1 MSPNARAARYASASS
16 ADDAAQ
22 STPPLERRA
31 MRDDVRDAILAM
43 LMDGRLEP
51 GAAVGIDRTASLLGV
66 SPTPVREALAELEA
80 TGLVE
85 RSAHRGYQAAPP
97 VSAAQAREM
106 ADVRLLVE
114 PAAAAGATRRAGA
127 GFLGDLAA
135 AHRAHTDAAH
145 LAADWDGSRT
155 DDHGLP
161 IWMVPYFHADW
172 SFHLTIADHCG
183 NRYLQRLIASLGA
196 PQQRMRQ
203 SAGGGR
209 PDWREAVA
217 EHSQVLRAV
226 ESGDP
231 DRAAEAMRAHLEA
244 LRDRSIADA

>member
-1 MSPNARAARYASASS
+1 
-16 ADDAAQ
+16 
-22 STPPLERRA
+22 

-51 GAAVGIDRTASLLGV
+51 GAPVGIDRTAGLLGV
-66 SPTPVREALAELEA
+66 SPTPVREAVAELEA

-97 VSAAQAREM
+97 ISAAQAREM

-114 PAAAAGATRRAGA
+114 PVAAADATRRADSD
-127 GFLGDLAA
+127 FRRDLAS
-135 AHRAHTDAAH
+135 AHRAHEDAAA
-145 LAADWDGSRT
+145 LAAQWDGSQT

-161 IWMVPYFHADW
+161 VWLTPYFHADW
-172 SFHLTIADHCG
+172 SFHLAIADHCG
-183 NRYLQRLIASLGA
+183 NRYLRRLIASLGA

-203 SAGGGR
+203 AAGGGR

-217 EHSQVLRAV
+217 EHSHILLAV

-231 DRAAEAMRAHLEA
+231 ARASDAMRDHLEA
-244 LRDRSIADA
+244 LRDRSVADA